1 MSDAVPETAQTA
13 PELLDTPEAGP
24 AAVRGGAVRVV
35 GYGVGVLLTVGSAA
49 VLFRHLGVADSG
61 RYVTVLA
68 LMAIVIGVTDIGLT
82 TIGVRELAVRHE
94 SEKRRLMR
102 DLLGLRL
109 SLSVVGVAVAT
120 LFAIVAGYDHEMVI
134 GGLLAGVGVVAASV
148 QSTLGVALMVEL
160 RYGWLT
166 LLDILRQALLVAG
179 ILILVAAGAGIVPLL
194 ALQAPSV
201 LIVLALTAWL
211 VRGNVPL
218 LPAFEWERWRA
229 LLREV
234 IPFAAATI
242 IGAVYFRASLITL
255 GLVSTETETGYFG
268 AAFRVSEVL
277 LLVPS
282 LVVGAAFPIFARA
295 ARDDHDR
302 LRYGVDRV
310 FGAST
315 VLGGL
320 VMVLLILGA
329 PFVIDV
335 VAGPDFGPSAGVL
348 RIQALALALSFA
360 ATTLF
365 YGMLSLRMHSGI
377 LVIASTVLVVNVAL
391 AAALGSAHGAVG
403 AAWATV
409 ASELAGLLVALLLLA
424 RSHRSIVPS
433 LGVVVRV
440 IVASGCA
447 LLVVLIPGLPS
458 IAAAAIGGVVYAG
471 LAFAVRAVPAEL
483 LEAFA
488 RRR

>member
-1 MSDAVPETAQTA
+1 MTR
-13 PELLDTPEAGP
+13 ELLDTPDAGP
-24 AAVRGGAVRVV
+24 AAVRGGAIRVI
-35 GYGVGVLLTVGSAA
+35 GYGAGVLLTVGSAA

-68 LMAIVIGVTDIGLT
+68 LMSIVIGVTDIGLT
-82 TIGVRELAVRHE
+82 TIGVRELAVRRQ
-94 SEKRRLMR
+94 SEQRRLMR

-109 SLSVVGVAVAT
+109 TLSVLGVAIAT
-120 LFAIVAGYDHEMVI
+120 LFAVVAGYDHEMIV
-134 GGLLAGVGVVAASV
+134 GGIFAGVGVVAASV
-148 QSTLGVALMVEL
+148 QATLGIALMVEL

-179 ILILVAAGAGIVPLL
+179 ILILVAADAGIVPLL

-201 LIVLALTAWL
+201 LIVLFLTAWL
-211 VRGNVPL
+211 VRGSVPL
-218 LPAFEWERWRA
+218 LPAFEYGRWRA

-242 IGAVYFRASLITL
+242 VAAVYFRASLITL
-255 GLVSTETETGYFG
+255 GLVSTDAETGYFG

-277 LLVPS
+277 LLVPG
-282 LVVGAAFPIFARA
+282 LLVGAAFPIFARA

-302 LRYGVDRV
+302 LQYGVDRV
-310 FGAST
+310 FRASV

-320 VMVLLILGA
+320 VMVALVLGA
-329 PFVIDV
+329 QFVIDV

-348 RIQALALALSFA
+348 RIQAAALFLSFA

-365 YGMLSLRMHSGI
+365 YGMLSLRMHRGI
-377 LVIASTVLVVNVAL
+377 LAIASTVLAVNVAL
-391 AAALGSAHGAVG
+391 AAILGASHGATG

-409 ASELAGLLVALLLLA
+409 VSELAGLVVALALVA
-424 RSHRSIVPS
+424 RSHRQIVPR
-433 LGVVVRV
+433 LVVVV
-440 IVASGCA
+440 QVLAAAGAA
-447 LLVVLIPGLPS
+447 LLIALVPGLPS
-458 IAAAAIGGVVYAG
+458 VADAVIGAGIYAALALALRVV
-471 LAFAVRAVPAEL
+471 PPEL